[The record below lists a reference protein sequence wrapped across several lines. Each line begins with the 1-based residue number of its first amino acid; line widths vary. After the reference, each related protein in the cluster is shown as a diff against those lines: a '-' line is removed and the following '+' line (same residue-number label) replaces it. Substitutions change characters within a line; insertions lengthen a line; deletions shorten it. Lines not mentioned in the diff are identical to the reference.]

1 MRFLLGVLMLMISGS
16 ALATIDVLQFKDE
29 AQEQQFRQLTEEL
42 RCPKCQNNSIADS
55 NSMIATDL
63 RQKVYELMQEGKS
76 KKEIVDYMVARYGN
90 FVTYDP
96 PLTPLTVLLWV
107 LPVVA
112 IGIGGWVI
120 YARSRRRVRVVPE
133 AFPEQSVPEGKRAGY
148 VVYLPGIVVALIVA
162 GVSYYQTGNY
172 QQVKIWQQA
181 TAQAP
186 ALLDRALD
194 PNCGGVNCG
203 WRQLLPDWQLSAGEN
218 LAAGHGTGSGVT
230 GQGAGS
236 ESRSA
241 QRRRDV
247 APCAGDA
254 YSTAKKSGRYR
265 RLDYVGPRWHGLALG
280 MRTQLQ
286 KNPGDIEG
294 WIMLGRVGM
303 ALGNASIATDA
314 YATAYRLDPKNSDAA
329 LGYAEALTRSSDPND
344 NRLGGELLRQLVRTD
359 HSNIRVLSMYAFNA
373 FEQQR
378 FGEAVAAWE
387 MMLKLLPANDTR
399 RAVIERSIAQAM
411 QHLSPQESK

>member
-120 YARSRRRVRVVPE
+120 YARSRRRVRVVPA
-133 AFPEQSVPEGKRAGY
+133 AFPEQSVPEGKRAGFA
-148 VVYLPGIVVALIVA
+148 VYLPGIVVALIVA

-194 PNCGGVNCG
+194 PKADPLN
-203 WRQLLPDWQLSAGEN
+203 E
-218 LAAGHGTGSGVT
+218 
-230 GQGAGS
+230 
-236 ESRSA
+236 EEMSR
-241 QRRRDV
+241 
-247 APCAGDA
+247 
-254 YSTAKKSGRYR
+254 
-265 RLDYVGPRWHGLALG
+265 LALG

-294 WIMLGRVGM
+294 WIMLGRVGL

>member
-148 VVYLPGIVVALIVA
+148 IVYLPGIVVALIVA

-172 QQVKIWQQA
+172 QQVKSGSRPRHRLRRYWTGRWIRKPIRS
-181 TAQAP
+181 TKKRC
-186 ALLDRALD
+186 RALRWGCVL
-194 PNCGGVNCG
+194 NC
-203 WRQLLPDWQLSAGEN
+203 
-218 LAAGHGTGSGVT
+218 
-230 GQGAGS
+230 
-236 ESRSA
+236 
-241 QRRRDV
+241 
-247 APCAGDA
+247 
-254 YSTAKKSGRYR
+254 KK
-265 RLDYVGPRWHGLALG
+265 
-280 MRTQLQ
+280 
-286 KNPGDIEG
+286 
-294 WIMLGRVGM
+294 
-303 ALGNASIATDA
+303 
-314 YATAYRLDPKNSDAA
+314 
-329 LGYAEALTRSSDPND
+329 
-344 NRLGGELLRQLVRTD
+344 
-359 HSNIRVLSMYAFNA
+359 IR
-373 FEQQR
+373 E
-378 FGEAVAAWE
+378 
-387 MMLKLLPANDTR
+387 
-399 RAVIERSIAQAM
+399 I
-411 QHLSPQESK
+411 